1 MLFFFIKIEIDIFLY
16 TQKCFKFKKMINIY
30 HVIKKKT
37 MEIDQIFL
45 EIYYLELYIFL
56 YIFQKYI

>member
-1 MLFFFIKIEIDIFLY
+1 
-16 TQKCFKFKKMINIY
+16 MINIY

-56 YIFQKYI
+56 YIF